1 MLKLIQLGLTFFNEK
16 GETPTPHST
25 LQFNFRFNVE
35 RDMFAPDSVKL
46 LIGSGIDFG
55 HLQKEGIDH
64 AVFAEV

>member
-1 MLKLIQLGLTFFNEK
+1 
-16 GETPTPHST
+16 
-25 LQFNFRFNVE
+25 
-35 RDMFAPDSVKL
+35 MFAPDSVKL